1 MQFRFGRRRR
11 RKGLGR
17 MSDIKQALQDRSI
30 VLVGLMGA
38 GKTTIG
44 RRLAAQLGLPFVDAD
59 HEIEKAAGMSISDIF
74 ATHGEAHFREGERKV
89 IARLL
94 QGGPQVLATGGGA
107 FMDSDTRKNIKKSGI
122 SIWLRA
128 DLDVLMERVS
138 RRNDRPLLQRPDPE
152 AVMRQLIEERY
163 PIYALADI
171 TVESSNTPH
180 EAVIADLLDS
190 LAEKLE
196 LSTS

>member
-1 MQFRFGRRRR
+1 MQFRFGRRQR